1 MNYSTILQKIKQI
14 ISLVVVFAVLLSL
27 QLLPGFAE
35 ENESDLQPVIA
46 EEALSSGISPESSVE
61 QEDFGEVTMLSEE
74 GETDD
79 ASAESDIGEESMA
92 TEVEITGETP
102 EGNQADLQ
110 PEDQIESTGESGQEV
125 QTEEPL
131 AQEVLA
137 ETETIE
143 EESSEAEQENAE
155 NEKNEEES
163 AEEPEEGTNSGE
175 KEPEEELPVP
185 DPEVE
190 EFFSL
195 AEYNRAIAQLSE
207 EFGIGNDCLPM
218 EQYGG
223 STDNPYLTKRII
235 LVTNAALPEHTGAIR
250 ILRYGTE
257 YVLQFETEEK
267 TEQAYQ
273 VLIDSG
279 VHEAVLPDLVVE
291 EEPGMDSG
299 FLFSAKRPGES
310 REHYSWG
317 VAATGLDTM
326 LNRIRDNGIIPAG
339 VTVAVLDS
347 GVTIEN
353 PYLAGRLLAG
363 YNALDASDDITDEM
377 GHGTHVA
384 GIIVDGTDTCVS
396 ILPIK
401 VFNADGRGPILAVK
415 NAILYALEN
424 GASVINLS
432 MSGLDRKR
440 TVTYLENTFQQ
451 AIDAGTVICVSAG
464 NQASDVMDYYP
475 SRSDKVLTVAALEQ
489 SGDKMRRAG
498 YSNYG
503 DAIDFALPGSQIYS
517 TLGTG
522 LGYKS
527 GTSMASPH
535 VVAAIAMI
543 KSVSGGMGF
552 WDIKNTLIQFCDN
565 DLIEGREGL
574 EPGAWDT
581 QCGYGCFNLTDYI
594 PPFRFD
600 DVTDS
605 ETYYYDPVYWAW
617 ENGLTV
623 GTSPATFSPNAACT
637 RGQFVTF
644 LWHMKG
650 DPEPTGINPF
660 SDVQETDYF
669 YKAALW
675 AKEQGITAGT
685 SASTFSPT
693 RVCTRGQIMAF
704 LWKAMGSA
712 EPTIQNP
719 FIDINETDYFF
730 KAVLWAKEQ
739 GITSGTSANSFSP
752 EKTCTR
758 AQAMTFL
765 YKANN

>member
-1 MNYSTILQKIKQI
+1 MKRMIQIKYNRI
-14 ISLVVVFAVLLSL
+14 ISLLMVFTMLLSL
-27 QLLPGFAE
+27 LILPGYAE
-35 ENESDLQPVIA
+35 NDEIELEPVNAAEAVNNELLLDSF
-46 EEALSSGISPESSVE
+46 EE
-61 QEDFGEVTMLSEE
+61 LSEGSEQFDSTE
-74 GETDD
+74 GSEPVHDPD
-79 ASAESDIGEESMA
+79 EDGGG
-92 TEVEITGETP
+92 TEYQ
-102 EGNQADLQ
+102 N
-110 PEDQIESTGESGQEV
+110 
-125 QTEEPL
+125 
-131 AQEVLA
+131 
-137 ETETIE
+137 
-143 EESSEAEQENAE
+143 
-155 NEKNEEES
+155 
-163 AEEPEEGTNSGE
+163 PEEGLNEEPPENGQTEQTAGSDFEPEGEIESENQPEEPVAPEEEPGEAELTEEDQELNPENTEIGNSE
-175 KEPEEELPVP
+175 EDELKESDFEETEPEEELPVP

-207 EFGIGNDCLPM
+207 EFGIGNDCFPM
-218 EQYGG
+218 KQYGG

-235 LVTNAALPEHTGAIR
+235 LVTNTALPENTGAIR
-250 ILRYGTE
+250 ILRFGNE

-267 TEQAYQ
+267 TEQTYQ
-273 VLIDSG
+273 ALIDSG

-326 LNRIRDNGIIPAG
+326 LKRIYDNGITPAG
-339 VTVAVLDS
+339 VIVAVLDS

-363 YNALDASDDITDEM
+363 YNALDASDDITDDM

-384 GIIVDGTDTCVS
+384 GIIADGTDTCVS

-415 NAILYALEN
+415 NAILYALEK

-451 AIDAGTVICVSAG
+451 AIDADTVICVSAG
-464 NQASDVMDYYP
+464 NQSSDVMDYYP

-489 SGDKMRRAG
+489 NGDKMRRAG

-574 EPGAWDT
+574 EPGAWDA
-581 QCGYGCFNLTDYI
+581 QCGYGCFDLKDYI

-605 ETYYYDPVYWAW
+605 EAYYYDPVYWAW

-644 LWHMKG
+644 LWHMMG

-660 SDVQETDYF
+660 SDVEETDYF
-669 YKAALW
+669 FKAALW

-685 SASTFSPT
+685 SATTFSPT

-704 LWKAMGSA
+704 LWKAMGSP

-719 FIDINETDYFF
+719 FNDVSETDYYF
-730 KAVLWAKEQ
+730 KAVLWAKEE
-739 GITSGTSANSFSP
+739 GITSGTSATSFSP
-752 EKTCTR
+752 GKTCTR
-758 AQAMTFL
+758 AQAVTFL
-765 YKANN
+765 RNTNIRPES